1 MRGLSV
7 QVTLADLQLAIGT
20 GALPVHLVL
29 SWGFP
34 DRSLALGWGKCPQSF
49 QRAAVVSLM
58 SSRSDPSVLCSGED
72 QS

>member
-34 DRSLALGWGKCPQSF
+34 DRSLALGWDECPQSF
-49 QRAAVVSLM
+49 QRAAGVSLM